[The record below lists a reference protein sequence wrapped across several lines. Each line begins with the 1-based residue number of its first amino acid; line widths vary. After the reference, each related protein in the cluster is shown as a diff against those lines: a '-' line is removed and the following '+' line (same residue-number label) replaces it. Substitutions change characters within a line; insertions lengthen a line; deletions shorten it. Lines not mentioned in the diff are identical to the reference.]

1 MFHRVHSWFNY
12 PQLPR
17 KIAAYQRVACAT
29 FGRQSVGSGGR
40 RLLKRICLLSDDQ
53 TEVLLCCPSIESL
66 VATVRQWSDP
76 ERRSDFPEWSAE
88 FNDIRIL
95 LPSALEPHV
104 LTPHPPRSRSCR
116 ATGSSRE
123 RALQEKDTLIITAS
137 VPTFSPVPPPRGT

>member
-29 FGRQSVGSGGR
+29 FGRQSVGSGGK
-40 RLLKRICLLSDDQ
+40 RLLKRIYLLSGDQ

-66 VATVRQWSDP
+66 VAKVHQ
-76 ERRSDFPEWSAE
+76 RSGRKRSFGFPGCSAKLNE
-88 FNDIRIL
+88 IRIL

-104 LTPHPPRSRSCR
+104 LTTH
-116 ATGSSRE
+116 
-123 RALQEKDTLIITAS
+123 
-137 VPTFSPVPPPRGT
+137 SP